1 MQTFDYL
8 FNVVGDFSESVK
20 SALFELFI
28 LILHTKNVIKGL
40 FDSYKSLY
48 IIENYINM
56 MSEMTRAFICLFSL
70 FTMFLRCIFRSFL
83 NAGEV
88 SRT

>member
-28 LILHTKNVIKGL
+28 LILHTGKCNK
-40 FDSYKSLY
+40 
-48 IIENYINM
+48 
-56 MSEMTRAFICLFSL
+56 RFI
-70 FTMFLRCIFRSFL
+70 
-83 NAGEV
+83 
-88 SRT
+88 